1 MNKSFARLLAA
12 FLTMA
17 VVVGGGTALA
27 QNAAD
32 GTQVRATVDGEEITQ
47 ADVEDFI
54 AQLAPQIQAAPREQI
69 EPAVI
74 EQLVNS
80 KLLVRLARTAGLEDD
95 AEYKRQV
102 EAVALR
108 ILQSVYLRREIEA
121 RLTDERLQ
129 KSYDEFVAANP
140 PVEQVRA
147 SHILVED
154 KEEAQA
160 IAERV
165 RGGEDFGDVAREKS
179 TGPSAS
185 DGGDLG
191 YFERGQMVPT
201 FSEAAFSLEVSE
213 VSDPVQTQFGWH
225 VIKVTDRRQAPPPT
239 LDEMRG
245 ELTQQLTS
253 DIVDEVVAG
262 AREGVEIVTF
272 DAEGNRN
279 AQ

>member
-1 MNKSFARLLAA
+1 MTMSFARFAAA
-12 FLTMA
+12 FLMTA
-17 VVVGGGTALA
+17 IAFGGTAAHA
-27 QNAAD
+27 QSASD

-54 AQLAPQIQAAPREQI
+54 AQLAPQLQAAPREQI

-80 KLLVRLARTAGLEDD
+80 KLLIDLARDAGLEDD

-102 EAVALR
+102 ERVASR
-108 ILQSVYLRREIEA
+108 ILQSIYLQREIEA
-121 RLTDERLQ
+121 RLTEARLQ
-129 KSYDEFVAANP
+129 TAYDEFVAANP
-140 PVEQVRA
+140 PAEQVRA

-154 KEEAQA
+154 KAEAQA

-165 RGGEDFGDVAREKS
+165 RGGEDFGDVAREAS

-201 FSEAAFSLEVSE
+201 FSDAAFSLEVSQ

-225 VIKVTDRRQAPPPT
+225 VIKVTDRRAAPAPT
-239 LDEMRG
+239 LDEVRG

-253 DIVDEVVAG
+253 QIVDEVVAG
-262 AREGVEIVTF
+262 AREGVDIVTF
-272 DAEGNRN
+272 DAAGTRTD
-279 AQ
+279 Q